1 MMEDGFIGKRF
12 NRLLVLSRGEDYIV
26 PSTGRPSKR
35 YNCLCDC
42 GNTKLISRGHLS
54 NGAIRSCGCL
64 RDEKLVK
71 MSTTHGKSKSRLN
84 SIWANMKSRC
94 NNPNV
99 ECYPHYGGRGTK
111 VCDEWL
117 TFEGFISNLPEG
129 YQEDLELDR
138 RDVDGDYCPDN
149 CRWVT
154 RGVNCSNK
162 RDKPDGTPNG
172 VSYNTRDDLWKATI
186 TVDGKRKNKYFKD
199 KQDAVNQRLAWNKEH
214 GI

>member
-1 MMEDGFIGKRF
+1 MEDGFIGRRF

-54 NGAIRSCGCL
+54 NGAIGSCGCL

-71 MSTTHGKSKSRLN
+71 MSTTHGESKSRLN
-84 SIWANMKSRC
+84 SIWSNMKSRC
-94 NNPNV
+94 SNPNV
-99 ECYPHYGGRGTK
+99 DCYHHYGGRGIK

-117 TFEGFISNLPEG
+117 TFEGFTNSLPEG
-129 YQEDLELDR
+129 YREDLELDR

-154 RGVNCSNK
+154 RSVNCSNK
-162 RDKPDGTPNG
+162 RDKPDGTPSG
-172 VSYNTRDDLWKATI
+172 VSYNTRDDLWKASI
-186 TVDGKRKNKYFKD
+186 TVNGKRKNKYFKD
-199 KQDAVNQRLAWNKEH
+199 KQDAINHRLAWNKEH